1 MVRNLME
8 GLKAIWGPTA
18 GDRGIGDRETATG
31 DRESIPDPRSP
42 IPCYLLDDHSE
53 VSAAVHRASLGSVV
67 VGNRT
72 LFAVADRPQ
81 PVRRNAAA
89 GEIVANRVGAPLAER
104 EVVLDGADAVAVAFD
119 RHVERRVRLQLLHG
133 VVENLQRVG

>member
-18 GDRGIGDRETATG
+18 GGLGTGNGDRGSGI
-31 DRESIPDPRSP
+31 DPRSP
-42 IPCYLLDDHSE
+42 IPRHLLDDHSE

-89 GEIVANRVGAPLAER
+89 AEIVANRVGAPLPER